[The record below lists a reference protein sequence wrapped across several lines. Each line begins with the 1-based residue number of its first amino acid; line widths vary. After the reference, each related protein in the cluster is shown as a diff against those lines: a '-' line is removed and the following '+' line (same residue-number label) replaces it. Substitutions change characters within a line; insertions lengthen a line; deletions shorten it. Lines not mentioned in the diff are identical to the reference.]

1 MENIIFL
8 SIFVFIPLLMLLGLW
23 AARTIN
29 QVRGVMVV
37 GSTALLIHSIYLTFR
52 FMAERAAGN
61 TAEMLFH
68 DKMEWFPS
76 LNICYEVGFKR
87 HEANVPVNTITA
99 ESKSITTLIP
109 STPTS

>member
-37 GSTALLIHSIYLTFR
+37 GSTHF
-52 FMAERAAGN
+52 
-61 TAEMLFH
+61 
-68 DKMEWFPS
+68 
-76 LNICYEVGFKR
+76 
-87 HEANVPVNTITA
+87 
-99 ESKSITTLIP
+99 
-109 STPTS
+109 